1 MNEYQ
6 KEFLIEA
13 RTGYRD
19 LKNSKLV
26 IFHNIPLVVPKWAK
40 YAAIDKDGQI
50 VVSERPLI
58 KHLGVWIR
66 EDNHAAVQNQRIFFL
81 NTLLRATDKNS
92 AFTLVEYGYKDTH
105 YKLIDID
112 LLEAAVIDNN
122 QEEYFNNIDSKIIFS
137 RENLVLTKYF
147 NHIYTIPKGLKYLY
161 TTREGVVYGRS
172 TKLDTKSR
180 LQGSHDNSIKP
191 SYILES
197 ITAVKL
203 INPDIKDMSQYSTE
217 VCDHFFHLERE
228 VKPLSLFDVAKMLSS
243 SK

>member
-6 KEFLIEA
+6 KEFLLEA

-40 YAAIDKDGQI
+40 YAAIDKDGQV
-50 VVSERPLI
+50 VVSEGTLTEY
-58 KHLGVWIR
+58 LNVWVR
-66 EDNHAAVQNQRIFFL
+66 VNNLEQNRRIFFL
-81 NTLLRATDKNS
+81 NTLLRAADKNS
-92 AFTLVEYGYKDTH
+92 AFTLVEYEYKNT
-105 YKLIDID
+105 YCKLINID

-122 QEEYFNNIDSKIIFS
+122 QEEYFNSLNPNILFPRNS
-137 RENLVLTKYF
+137 LVLTKYF

-172 TKLDTKSR
+172 TRLDTGSR

-203 INPDIKDMSQYSTE
+203 INPDIKDMTQYSTE

-228 VKPLSLFDVAKMLSS
+228 VKPLLLFDVAKMLSN

>member
-13 RTGYRD
+13 RTGYRG
-19 LKNSKLV
+19 LKNSKLT

-40 YAAIDKDGQI
+40 YAAIDRDGQV
-50 VVSERPLI
+50 VVSEGPLTEY
-58 KHLGVWIR
+58 LNVWVR
-66 EDNHAAVQNQRIFFL
+66 VNNLEQNRRIFFL
-81 NTLLRATDKNS
+81 NTLLRAADKNS

-105 YKLIDID
+105 CKLIDID
-112 LLEAAVIDNN
+112 LLEAAVINNN

-147 NHIYTIPKGLKYLY
+147 NHIYTIPKGLKYIY

-172 TKLDTKSR
+172 TRLDTEAR
-180 LQGSHDNSIKP
+180 LQGCYDNSIKP

-203 INPDIKDMSQYSTE
+203 INPDIKDMTQYSTK
-217 VCDHFFHLERE
+217 VYDHFFHLERE
-228 VKPLSLFDVAKMLSS
+228 VKPLSLFDVAKMLSN

>member
-6 KEFLIEA
+6 KEYLLGA
-13 RTGYRD
+13 RTGQRD
-19 LKNSKLV
+19 LNKSKLV

-40 YAAIDKDGQI
+40 YAAIDKDCQI
-50 VVSERPLI
+50 VVSDGPLTTYE
-58 KHLGVWIR
+58 GVWVR
-66 EDNHAAVQNQRIFFL
+66 ENNRSYLQNQRIFFL
-81 NTLLRATDKNS
+81 NTLMRVVRTSS
-92 AFTLVEYGYKDTH
+92 AFTLIEYGYKDT
-105 YKLIDID
+105 YCKLIDID
-112 LLEAAVIDNN
+112 LLEAAVINN
-122 QEEYFNNIDSKIIFS
+122 NEEEYFNSLNPNIIFH
-137 RENLVLTKYF
+137 RNNLVLTKYF
-147 NHIYTIPKGLKYLY
+147 NHIYTIPNCLKYIY

-172 TKLDTKSR
+172 SRLDTGSR

-203 INPDIKDMSQYSTE
+203 INPDIKDMTQYSTE
-217 VCDHFFHLERE
+217 VYDHFFHLERE